1 MTCPYLNTP
10 VEKFR
15 APNLHPA
22 KLVEAG
28 YRWSPANKLVLS
40 EDGTFFKRIGFDGR
54 SHSYQ
59 IGVRLWDFTKYH
71 HNEGEIGMDVE
82 LCLETKDDMAFR
94 VTFSIYDP
102 DTIESVEARCRWFF
116 ESLNCQHYEERG

>member
-22 KLVEAG
+22 MLVETG
-28 YRWSPANKLVLS
+28 YQWHPANKLAS
-40 EDGTFFKRIGFDGR
+40 AEDGTFFKRIGFDGR
-54 SHSYQ
+54 SYSYHLC
-59 IGVRLWDFTKYH
+59 IRLWDFTKYR

-94 VTFSIYDP
+94 VTFSIYDGE
-102 DTIESVEARCRWFF
+102 TIESVEARCRWFF
-116 ESLNCQHYEERG
+116 ETLDCQHYEERG